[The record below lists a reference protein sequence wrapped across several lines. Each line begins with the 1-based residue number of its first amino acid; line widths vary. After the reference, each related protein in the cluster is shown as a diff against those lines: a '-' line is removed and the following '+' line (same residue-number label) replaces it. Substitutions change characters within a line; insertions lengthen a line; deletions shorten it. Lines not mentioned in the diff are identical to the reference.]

1 MIEVGSKGIL
11 NENHVILV
19 YLFIC
24 YVQSK
29 LHHLLT
35 VSWIFMVYKMYLTLH
50 RLLTSLLGTLDDLVF
65 VMLFLLTS
73 KLALGRLSFPH
84 GLSSN
89 DNLTHTY
96 SHMRACTHTLQKL
109 EISLKKARGSSAH
122 NWSNFYAELLEKTTS
137 ERK

>member
-1 MIEVGSKGIL
+1 
-11 NENHVILV
+11 
-19 YLFIC
+19 
-24 YVQSK
+24 
-29 LHHLLT
+29 
-35 VSWIFMVYKMYLTLH
+35 MVYKMYLTLH

-89 DNLTHTY
+89 DKLTHTY